1 MKQITYIKHNTIIAQ
16 KQIKFTNTVP
26 TFLDL
31 IHEHDIA
38 GFDAPCGGNGTCGKC
53 RIRIIS
59 GDVSSPAENERT
71 LLTAEEID
79 GGIRLACSSSPLGDV
94 TIELSADEV
103 DSSSIAST
111 SSGTDDVKSSAF
123 RFRRHAL
130 QEIPESSIADQR
142 SLLSKVITSFTE
154 PDTSEMIDR
163 ETPLDLIN
171 MLHPAAG
178 SDRDIII
185 RDDTPYMIIDAGK
198 QLFAAAIDI
207 GTTTLV
213 IYLVDLTTG
222 DVQDTFSALNAQ
234 KSFGADV
241 ISRIAYASKSGTNRK
256 HAKEVIVGQIEQGI
270 LTLVADNAIDAEQI
284 LQITIAGNTTMLHL
298 LVGADTSGIAASP
311 FIPVFTEMITCR
323 SEELGMKTLIDVK
336 VELLPSVAAY
346 VGADIT
352 AGIHVSGIHKHA
364 TPSLLLDIGTNGEM
378 ALGIDGK
385 IICCSTAAG
394 PAFEGANITCGTG
407 GIQGAIDTVT
417 VTEEGLSYTT
427 IGNRKPV
434 GICGSGI
441 IDAVAQLLRQGLID
455 YTGRLLGTGETTHPN
470 IQDIDGES
478 VVLLASAEA
487 SGSGTDIILT
497 QKDIREVQLAK
508 SAIAAGVRTLIE
520 DAGISEEQIE
530 HLYMAGGFGS
540 FIAPES
546 AGTIG
551 LIPNRLVARTIA
563 IGNSSGEGAIR
574 FCCWRDHALD
584 ILHIAQKC
592 SYIELSAHRKFQEF
606 YIEEMFFNL
615 EE

>member
-1 MKQITYIKHNTIIAQ
+1 
-16 KQIKFTNTVP
+16 
-26 TFLDL
+26 
-31 IHEHDIA
+31 
-38 GFDAPCGGNGTCGKC
+38 
-53 RIRIIS
+53 
-59 GDVSSPAENERT
+59 
-71 LLTAEEID
+71 
-79 GGIRLACSSSPLGDV
+79 
-94 TIELSADEV
+94 
-103 DSSSIAST
+103 
-111 SSGTDDVKSSAF
+111 
-123 RFRRHAL
+123 
-130 QEIPESSIADQR
+130 
-142 SLLSKVITSFTE
+142 
-154 PDTSEMIDR
+154 
-163 ETPLDLIN
+163 
-171 MLHPAAG
+171 
-178 SDRDIII
+178 
-185 RDDTPYMIIDAGK
+185 
-198 QLFAAAIDI
+198 
-207 GTTTLV
+207 
-213 IYLVDLTTG
+213 
-222 DVQDTFSALNAQ
+222 VQDTFSALNAQ

-241 ISRIAYASKSGTNRK
+241 ISRIAYASKSETNRK

-270 LTLVADNAIDAEQI
+270 LTLAADNALDAEQI
-284 LQITIAGNTTMLHL
+284 QQITVAGNTTMLHL

-323 SEELGMKTLIDVK
+323 SEELGMKTLVDVK

-352 AGIHVSGIHKHA
+352 AGIHVSGIHTH
-364 TPSLLLDIGTNGEM
+364 TNPSLLLDIGTNGEM

-417 VTEEGLSYTT
+417 VTDKGLTYTT

-530 HLYMAGGFGS
+530 HL
-540 FIAPES
+540 
-546 AGTIG
+546 
-551 LIPNRLVARTIA
+551 
-563 IGNSSGEGAIR
+563 
-574 FCCWRDHALD
+574 
-584 ILHIAQKC
+584 
-592 SYIELSAHRKFQEF
+592 
-606 YIEEMFFNL
+606 
-615 EE
+615 